1 MGHSPSWDGHDVDC
15 PVRVQARKDKAA
27 EAEIDRLRAELAKA
41 QQHDSW
47 RATAHWKRRAYDA
60 EAAIARVRELC
71 TESWAGKLAY
81 DARMNVIRA
90 LEGEQT

>member
-1 MGHSPSWDGHDVDC
+1 MSDFTSEYVEGLS
-15 PVRVQARKDKAA
+15 
-27 EAEIDRLRAELAKA
+27 
-41 QQHDSW
+41 
-47 RATAHWKRRAYDA
+47 RRAHKA
-60 EAAIARVRELC
+60 EAAIARVQELC